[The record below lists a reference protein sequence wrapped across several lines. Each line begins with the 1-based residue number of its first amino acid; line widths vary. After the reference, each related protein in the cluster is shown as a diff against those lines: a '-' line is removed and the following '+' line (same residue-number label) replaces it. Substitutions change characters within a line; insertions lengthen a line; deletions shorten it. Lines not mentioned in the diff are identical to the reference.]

1 MPNQYLGHLLRAKG
15 ISGLSHVRT
24 KLWQMCVLALIP
36 PHPVQP
42 YRQSPRHGDFRY
54 RSFASH
60 RQVQIPSPPLG
71 VTAHRR
77 LCGGYQQE
85 TQQRVPLFRDMPEVS
100 SFSAGIFT
108 RHQPEIAA
116 QLAAP
121 GEAIRGAEDQNE
133 S

>member
-100 SFSAGIFT
+100 SFSAGIFLRDQT
-108 RHQPEIAA
+108 EIAGD
-116 QLAAP
+116 LFAARKP
-121 GEAIRGAEDQNE
+121 LRLSDDQHE
-133 S
+133 G